1 MRKMTVGGKE
11 FKVTRVVAVEME
23 CQAHHDED
31 KRAPAGYLASMLS
44 EMQGGSS
51 LYLPYIP
58 PPGDRGKSRRRM
70 KLARET
76 AVLVFIN
83 PFVHYFALV

>member
-1 MRKMTVGGKE
+1 MWKMTVGGKE
-11 FKVTRVVAVEME
+11 FQMIRLAVEME

-31 KRAPAGYLASMLS
+31 KRAPAGYLASMPS

-58 PPGDRGKSRRRM
+58 P
-70 KLARET
+70 LET
-76 AVLVFIN
+76 EAKVLVFIN